1 MPPPRRHV
9 TLAYRVHT
17 MTEGAMST
25 RRVSI
30 VQQRQHPLRDHY
42 RSAPADAWISDG
54 AQTIS
59 ACGGDPFHGVVVPA
73 NGADSPVQFGIHR
86 AVGGFHDNPNPGD
99 LLCAAVAACFDSTL
113 RMIADHRGIRL
124 ESLEV
129 KVTAECDVRGCLQ
142 VEAAVPVGFQSM
154 RCGVRLQTVDHVD
167 DDTIKM
173 LLAAAE
179 RSCVVMQ
186 TLRSGVAVQTQVET
200 GDAAPTINSGAHPD
214 LRGSMPS
221 P

>member
-1 MPPPRRHV
+1 
-9 TLAYRVHT
+9 
-17 MTEGAMST
+17 MST

-30 VQQRQHPLRDHY
+30 VQQRQHALREHY
-42 RSAPADAWISDG
+42 RSAPADAWINDR
-54 AQTIS
+54 AQTVN

-73 NGADSPVQFGIHR
+73 NGTDAPVQFGIHR

-124 ESLEV
+124 DTLEV
-129 KVTAECDVRGCLQ
+129 KVTAECDVRGCLR
-142 VEAAVPVGFQSM
+142 VDGAVPVGFQRM
-154 RCGVRLQTVDHVD
+154 RCDVRLETVEHVD
-167 DDTIKM
+167 EDTIAM

-179 RSCVVMQ
+179 HSCVVMR
-186 TLRSGVAVQTQVET
+186 TLRNGIPVQTQVET
-200 GDAAPTINSGAHPD
+200 SDAAAAIASGARANLH
-214 LRGSMPS
+214 GSRPS

>member
-1 MPPPRRHV
+1 MRN
-9 TLAYRVHT
+9 
-17 MTEGAMST
+17 EGTMST

-30 VQQRQHPLRDHY
+30 VQQRQHALREHY
-42 RSAPADAWISDG
+42 RSAPADAWINDG
-54 AQTIS
+54 AQTVS

-73 NGADSPVQFGIHR
+73 NGTDAPVQFGIHR

-124 ESLEV
+124 QTLEV
-129 KVTAECDVRGCLQ
+129 KVTAECDVRGCLR
-142 VEAAVPVGFQSM
+142 VEDAVPVGFQRM
-154 RCGVRLQTVDHVD
+154 RCGVRLQTVDHLD
-167 DDTIKM
+167 EDTITM

-186 TLRSGVAVQTQVET
+186 TLRSGIAVQAQVET
-200 GDAAPTINSGAHPD
+200 TDAAAAITPGARPD
-214 LRGSMPS
+214 LRRSIPS